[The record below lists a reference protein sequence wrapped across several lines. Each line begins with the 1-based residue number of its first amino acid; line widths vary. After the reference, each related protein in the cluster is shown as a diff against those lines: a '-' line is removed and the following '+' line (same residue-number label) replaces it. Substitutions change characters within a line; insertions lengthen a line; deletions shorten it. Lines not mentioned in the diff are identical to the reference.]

1 MKKIHEM
8 TGTERAAALLVS
20 LGPETAGE
28 ILKHLDEESVDLI
41 ATEIARIK
49 TLSPEDR
56 EDLSGEFIIELN
68 RARKK
73 MYGGE
78 RRAREILE
86 GAFGQEKADSLLQK
100 LLRKNVENE
109 FEFLN
114 RIESEILASFLK
126 EEHPQTIAVAL
137 SYLPADK
144 SASIISLFPTE
155 LSKIVAVRM
164 AKMKGVSPEAVSEIA
179 KNLKKRYN
187 SLRKQGYENGKTG
200 GVDALVDI
208 LNNMNGDTERRIM
221 GQFDSSIPSLSKQI
235 RDRIFTF
242 ENIVNLTN
250 PEVRILIDEINNDR
264 MIAAALKGAGDDIR
278 FKVVRNLS
286 QNRATDLIE
295 EMEAMGPLKLT
306 EVEDARNYIVSIMR
320 TLNDNDV
327 ISLRKDN
334 EIYVE

>member
-28 ILKHLDEESVDLI
+28 IMKHLDEESVDLI
-41 ATEIARIK
+41 ATEIAGIES
-49 TLSPEDR
+49 LSPEDR
-56 EDLSGEFIIELN
+56 EELSGEFIIELKK
-68 RARKK
+68 ARKNL
-73 MYGGE
+73 YGGE
-78 RRAREILE
+78 KRAKEILE
-86 GAFGQEKADSLLQK
+86 GAFGQEKAGELLQK
-100 LLRKNVENE
+100 LLKTNVENE

-114 RIESEILASFLK
+114 RIESEILVAFLK

-179 KNLKKRYN
+179 KNLKKRYKN
-187 SLRKQGYENGKTG
+187 LRKQGYNDRTTG
-200 GVDALVDI
+200 GVDSLVDI
-208 LNNMNGDTERRIM
+208 LSHMNGESEKRIM
-221 GQFDSSIPSLSKQI
+221 GHFDSSQPSLSKEI

-242 ENIVNLTN
+242 ENIVNLTH

-264 MIAAALKGAGDDIR
+264 IIATALKGAGDDIR

-295 EMEAMGPLKLT
+295 EMEALGSLRLS
-306 EVEDARNYIVSIMR
+306 EVEEARNYIVSIMR

-334 EIYVE
+334 EIYVD